1 MPHSLFI
8 SDLHLSADQPHS
20 IAAFRRF
27 IAGLAPQA
35 CPDETT
41 DETTSHPTKQPE
53 DGCQVVGY
61 SHSTRLSKDDSQV
74 AGYEPSRRAEALY
87 ILGDLF
93 DYWAGDDDLEDAFHA
108 LVIAELRGLARY
120 GTKVYLLHGNRDL
133 LMGETLANACR
144 ATLLSDPALID
155 LYGTPTL
162 LSHGDMLCTNDAEY
176 QRYRAQVHD
185 ADFQRQF
192 LAKPL
197 AERKAY
203 IAQLRER
210 SIAEKQSKDSA
221 IMDVSDEAVAALLR
235 EHGYPRLIHG
245 HTHRPARHQHIV
257 DGHTCERWV
266 LGDWHQQGSALRCD
280 AQGCRSISF

>member
-8 SDLHLSADQPHS
+8 SDLHLGADQPHS
-20 IAAFRRF
+20 MAAFRHF
-27 IAGLAPQA
+27 VAETAPQ
-35 CPDETT
+35 
-41 DETTSHPTKQPE
+41 
-53 DGCQVVGY
+53 
-61 SHSTRLSKDDSQV
+61 
-74 AGYEPSRRAEALY
+74 AEALY

-108 LVIAELRGLARY
+108 QVVAALRGLAQH
-120 GTKVYLLHGNRDL
+120 GTRVYLLHGNRDL
-133 LMGETLANACR
+133 LMGETLANACH
-144 ATLLSDPALID
+144 AMLLNDPTLID

-162 LSHGDMLCTNDAEY
+162 LGHGDRLCTHDAEY
-176 QRYRAQVHD
+176 QRYRTQVHD

-192 LAKPL
+192 LARPL

-221 IMDVSDEAVAALLR
+221 IMDVDDDAVAALLR

-245 HTHRPARHQHIV
+245 HTHRPDRHQHIV
-257 DGHTCERWV
+257 DGRTCERWV
-266 LGDWHQQGSALRCD
+266 LGDWDRQGSALRCD
-280 AQGCRSISF
+280 AQECRSISF